1 MPGPERLQSRLQSR
15 LRPRARPPNRRPLAI
30 PAVPPES
37 SSTALSLQPALTTN
51 ELATTNGTLVEANS
65 NPASKVFDERFV
77 VRSVD
82 ILAFVTVDG
91 VVLYKVSVQATEGR
105 HWTVVRRYSDFKE
118 LEQDTWKLRGPMPP
132 FPYGEY
138 KWSQIRIG

>member
-1 MPGPERLQSRLQSR
+1 LT
-15 LRPRARPPNRRPLAI
+15 LRP
-30 PAVPPES
+30 
-37 SSTALSLQPALTTN
+37 ALLNN
-51 ELATTNGTLVEANS
+51 ELTATNATTGEASS
-65 NPASKVFDERFV
+65 NPATKVLDERFV

-132 FPYGEY
+132 FPYGKKE
-138 KWSQIRIG
+138 

>member
-1 MPGPERLQSRLQSR
+1 VLAPDPPPPLLPPG
-15 LRPRARPPNRRPLAI
+15 AAAAA
-30 PAVPPES
+30 AVV
-37 SSTALSLQPALTTN
+37 L
-51 ELATTNGTLVEANS
+51 
-65 NPASKVFDERFV
+65 DERFV

-118 LEQDTWKLRGPMPP
+118 LEQNTWKLRGPMPP
-132 FPYGEY
+132 FPYGEQ
-138 KWSQIRIG
+138 WCC